1 MIKVKKKIEIILI
14 LVTITG
20 MVGSYLGFGVLGW
33 AALVLIVFIPLD
45 ILRTLIFAVFR
56 GWESS
61 LKKEDDKRYM
71 LIIFA
76 LWAIP
81 AFLVLCNID
90 FFLTER
96 FENPLALKALGFI
109 LSLVGMS
116 MLLYSIYSFGF
127 LRTARIP
134 EVFPVKYERKLIK
147 EGIYSIIRHPLYL
160 SELCIIMGNFL
171 ISGVLSLLL
180 LFLIWIFIL
189 PRLLRWE
196 EERLIQR
203 FGEEYI
209 EYKRE
214 VGGII
219 PKF

>member
-1 MIKVKKKIEIILI
+1 LIKVKKKIEIILI

-20 MVGSYLGFGVLGW
+20 MVGSYLSFGVLGW

>member
-1 MIKVKKKIEIILI
+1 MKKKIEIILI

-20 MVGSYLGFGVLGW
+20 MVGSYLSFGVLGW

>member
-1 MIKVKKKIEIILI
+1 VKKKIEIILI

-20 MVGSYLGFGVLGW
+20 MVGSYLSFGVLGW

>member
-1 MIKVKKKIEIILI
+1 MKKKIEIILI

>member
-1 MIKVKKKIEIILI
+1 MIKVEKKIEIILI
-14 LVTITG
+14 LVTIIG
-20 MVGSYLGFGVLGW
+20 IVCSYLSFGVLGW

-56 GWESS
+56 EWESS

-81 AFLVLCNID
+81 ALMVLCNID
-90 FFLTER
+90 LFLAER
-96 FENPLALKALGFI
+96 FENPLALRALGLI
-109 LSLVGMS
+109 LSIVGVS

-160 SELCIIMGNFL
+160 SELCIILGNFL

-180 LFLIWIFIL
+180 FFLIWILIL
-189 PRLLRWE
+189 PHLLRWE
-196 EERLIQR
+196 EEGLIQR
-203 FGEEYI
+203 FGEEYM
-209 EYKRE
+209 EYKRK

-219 PKF
+219 PRF

>member
-1 MIKVKKKIEIILI
+1 MEKKIEVILI
-14 LVTITG
+14 LVTIIGIVST
-20 MVGSYLGFGVLGW
+20 YLSFGVLGW

-56 GWESS
+56 KWESS

-76 LWAIP
+76 LWAIQ
-81 AFLVLCNID
+81 AFMILCNID
-90 FFLTER
+90 LFLAER
-96 FENPLALKALGFI
+96 FENPLALRALGFI
-109 LSLVGMS
+109 LSLVGVS
-116 MLLYSIYSFGF
+116 MLLCSIYSFGF

-134 EVFPVKYERKLIK
+134 EVFPVKYERNLIK

-160 SELCIIMGNFL
+160 SELCIILGNFL

-189 PRLLRWE
+189 PHLLRWE

-209 EYKRE
+209 EYKRRI
-214 VGGII
+214 GGII

>member
-1 MIKVKKKIEIILI
+1 MEKKIEVILI
-14 LVTITG
+14 LVTIICIVST
-20 MVGSYLGFGVLGW
+20 YLSFGVLGW

-45 ILRTLIFAVFR
+45 ILRILTFTIFR
-56 GWESS
+56 EWESS

-71 LIIFA
+71 LVIFA

-81 AFLVLCNID
+81 ALLVLCNID
-90 FFLTER
+90 LFLAER
-96 FENPLALKALGFI
+96 FENPLALRALGLI
-109 LSLVGMS
+109 LSIVGVS

-147 EGIYSIIRHPLYL
+147 EGIYSIIRHPIYL

-180 LFLIWIFIL
+180 FFLIWILIL
-189 PRLLRWE
+189 PHLLRWE
-196 EERLIQR
+196 EEELIQR

-209 EYKRE
+209 EYKRK

-219 PKF
+219 PRF

>member
-1 MIKVKKKIEIILI
+1 MEKKIEVILI
-14 LVTITG
+14 LVTIICIVST
-20 MVGSYLGFGVLGW
+20 YLSFGVLGW

-45 ILRTLIFAVFR
+45 ILRILTFTIFR
-56 GWESS
+56 EWESS

-71 LIIFA
+71 LVIFA

-81 AFLVLCNID
+81 ALLVLCNID
-90 FFLTER
+90 LFLAER
-96 FENPLALKALGFI
+96 FENPLALRALGLI
-109 LSLVGMS
+109 LSIVGVS

-147 EGIYSIIRHPLYL
+147 EGIYSIIRHPIYL

-180 LFLIWIFIL
+180 FFLIWILIL
-189 PRLLRWE
+189 PHLLRWE

-209 EYKRE
+209 EYKRK

-219 PKF
+219 PRF